1 MIKAKDY
8 RTTAIAFTKAFGMAL
23 NEYIDLHLSISG
35 AVFFAYDKFIAA
47 MKLRH
52 PEIEFSSESVASII
66 GRHYGRA
73 AVQLIE
79 KII

>member
-8 RTTAIAFTKAFGMAL
+8 RITAIAFTKAFGMAL
-23 NEYIDLHLSISG
+23 NEYIDIPLSINS

-66 GRHYGRA
+66 ARHYGHT
-73 AVQLIE
+73 AVQLI
-79 KII
+79 KKMI